1 MSASHPAAAVA
12 LPATDALAS
21 GQGGR
26 KNLVGLSR
34 DELEAEMLSVGLEK
48 FRARQLWHWIY
59 HRGATDFAVMTT
71 LAKPVRERLAES
83 YVVARPTVVR
93 DLR

>member
-1 MSASHPAAAVA
+1 MSASNHAAAFA
-12 LPATDALAS
+12 LPAVDAD
-21 GQGGR
+21 GR

-71 LAKPVRERLAES
+71 LAKPVRETLAES
-83 YVVARPTVVR
+83 YAVARDRKSVV
-93 DLR
+93 